1 MQGGIYMENYL
12 DLINDYFREKNNLMC
27 FNSFSNDVRL
37 FKNHIVKTFKRRQRL
52 ERCIVGLQI
61 MSNTSIN
68 VPTIEF
74 VCPEQKTIVENY
86 INGIA
91 LNEYTTHLTRKMLY
105 DIGELMGKFHDINV
119 SSHDNGDT
127 WTVTILSDMLKIRQ
141 SFAPYVSDFIGSIN
155 YVEENAKKLFRD
167 LHFTY
172 VHGDFRPAN
181 IILSH
186 SEEKYYLIDFENFM
200 IGDPTLDVYKML
212 SILKSSNNYNSEDV
226 ASFLSGYSS
235 IRMLPLDLVNKWI
248 FYDIYYSLRS
258 VRRAIYESHFRNSD
272 DEYILNADKSAQR
285 KNPETLVMVNWLE
298 RYLNNLH

>member
-1 MQGGIYMENYL
+1 MENYL
-12 DLINDYFREKNNLMC
+12 DLISDYFREKNNLMC

-37 FKNHIVKTFKRRQRL
+37 FKNHIIKTFKRRERL

-74 VCPEQKTIVENY
+74 ICPEKNTIVENY
-86 INGIA
+86 IIGIA

-105 DIGELMGKFHDINV
+105 DIGELMGEFHNISV
-119 SSHDNGDT
+119 SSNDNEDT
-127 WTVTILSDMLKIRQ
+127 WIVTILSDMIKIRQ
-141 SFAPYVSDFIGSIN
+141 CLAPYEPDFIESIN
-155 YVEENAKKLFRD
+155 YVEENTRKLFQN

-186 SEEKYYLIDFENFM
+186 PEEKYYLIDFENFM

-235 IRMLPLDLVNKWI
+235 IRKLPINLVNKWI

-258 VRRAIYESHFRNSD
+258 IRRAINDCHFRNSN
-272 DEYILNADKSAQR
+272 DEYILNAEKSAQR